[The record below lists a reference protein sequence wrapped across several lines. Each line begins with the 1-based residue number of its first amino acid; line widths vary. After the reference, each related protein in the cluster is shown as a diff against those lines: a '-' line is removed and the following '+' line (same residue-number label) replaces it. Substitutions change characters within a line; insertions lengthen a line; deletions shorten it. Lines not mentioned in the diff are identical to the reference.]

1 MNKISLEEIAGGA
14 LKEQFEKAFAKVIEN
29 LADPNTSFKE
39 TRKIT
44 ITLKF
49 NQNEQRD
56 DVLCEINVAEK
67 LAAQAHTKTSF
78 SVGKDLKTGD
88 LYAEEYGKLKGQ
100 TSMLDF
106 SVDTETG
113 EVFEEKTENLKII
126 NLRKANVN

>member
-67 LAAQAHTKTSF
+67 LAAQAHTRTSF
-78 SVGKDLKTGD
+78 SVGKDLKIGD

-106 SVDTETG
+106 SIDTDTG
-113 EVFEEKTENLKII
+113 EVLEEKNENLKIL
-126 NLRKANVN
+126 NLRKVN